1 VNFNIGAWVV
11 DALKV
16 IESSK
21 HLKVISYGLVLTLL
35 IYAVAEILAV
45 IRWW

>member
-1 VNFNIGAWVV
+1 MNFNIRAWVV

-21 HLKVISYGLVLTLL
+21 HLKVMSYGLVLTLL
-35 IYAVAEILAV
+35 IYAVAKILSV